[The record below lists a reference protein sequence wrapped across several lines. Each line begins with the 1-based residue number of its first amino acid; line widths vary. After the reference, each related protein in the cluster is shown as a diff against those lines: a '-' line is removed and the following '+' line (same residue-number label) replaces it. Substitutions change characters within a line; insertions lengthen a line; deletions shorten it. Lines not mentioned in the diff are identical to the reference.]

1 MSCASGVGSRFGRT
15 GISRVTACAGALLVF
30 LSGCGGG
37 GGTDTDSTG
46 TGRTSTSAPSSSAT
60 TPTST
65 TPTEQR
71 DKLAELSAE
80 RMCSLVEP
88 AELREPAFAVG
99 NGKPEEVS
107 FDPPVRGCRFPAKQE
122 AESDDSVL
130 LAAQPDGLDQLGSER
145 ISEFPVAAS
154 RTSYANDCT
163 VYSDVTGA
171 TLQVVVSDQESG
183 AEQCEAAKR
192 ISRLVLESVAH

>member
-15 GISRVTACAGALLVF
+15 GMSRVSVCAGALLVF
-30 LSGCGGG
+30 LGGCGGG
-37 GGTDTDSTG
+37 GSTDTDTDSNG
-46 TGRTSTSAPSSSAT
+46 TGGTSKPAPSSSAT
-60 TPTST
+60 PT
-65 TPTEQR
+65 TPAEQR

-99 NGKPEEVS
+99 NGKAEEVS
-107 FDPPVRGCRFPAKQE
+107 FDPPVRGCRFPAEQDSE
-122 AESDDSVL
+122 ADDSVL
-130 LAAQPDGLDQLGSER
+130 LAAQPDGFDQLGSER
-145 ISEFPVAAS
+145 VSDFPVAAS

-171 TLQVVVSDQESG
+171 TLQVVVSDQDSG
-183 AEQCEAAKR
+183 TEQCEAAER
-192 ISRLVLESVAH
+192 ISRLVLDSVAH

>member
-1 MSCASGVGSRFGRT
+1 MP
-15 GISRVTACAGALLVF
+15 RVTACAGALLVF

-37 GGTDTDSTG
+37 GSTDTDSTG
-46 TGRTSTSAPSSSAT
+46 TGRTTTPAPSSSAT
-60 TPTST
+60 PT

-71 DKLAELSAE
+71 DELAELSAE

-88 AELREPAFAVG
+88 AELRELAFAVG
-99 NGKPEEVS
+99 NGKAEEVS
-107 FDPPVRGCRFPAKQE
+107 FDPPVRGCRFPAKQ
-122 AESDDSVL
+122 APESDDSVL
-130 LAAQPDGLDQLGSER
+130 LAAQPDGFEQLGSER
-145 ISEFPVAAS
+145 ISDFPVVAS

-163 VYSDVTGA
+163 VYSEVTGA

-183 AEQCEAAKR
+183 TDQCEAAKR